1 MMKFFKNVSLLD
13 FKSRVSQITIYIVE
27 FLNIL
32 LLIKMLKSM
41 NPKVQCAMNI
51 TKEQQKK
58 NAFKPTS
65 ERESII

>member
-1 MMKFFKNVSLLD
+1 
-13 FKSRVSQITIYIVE
+13 
-27 FLNIL
+27 
-32 LLIKMLKSM
+32 M

-65 ERESII
+65 ERERERASYKKIWLLFM

>member
-1 MMKFFKNVSLLD
+1 
-13 FKSRVSQITIYIVE
+13 
-27 FLNIL
+27 
-32 LLIKMLKSM
+32 MLKSM

-65 ERESII
+65 ERERII